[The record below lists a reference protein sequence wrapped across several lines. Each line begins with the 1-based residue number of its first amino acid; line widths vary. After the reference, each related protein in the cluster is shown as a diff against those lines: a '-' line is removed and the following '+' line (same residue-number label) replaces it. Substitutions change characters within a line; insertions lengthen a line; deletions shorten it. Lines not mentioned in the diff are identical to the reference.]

1 MGGDIAEKKSPKKVI
16 DVCSIFAHIRYIG
29 KRGKSLYFIKS
40 FYIDYKHSE
49 LRRNKMKKIGVLLT
63 IFLIMVFVYVCSK
76 SPTSTQTPE
85 LSSEQSTTSTS
96 DSDED
101 TDTGTTTGIIQII
114 LTDNPLEDAKHVY
127 VTIDQIRIHMASE
140 ESWKVVSERTRE
152 FDLLRLKRNPQLIV
166 EKELNIGHYNQIR
179 LSVVSGKVI
188 IDEGGVD
195 AEYALKITSG
205 EIKIPIQLWIEE
217 DGKTQV
223 TLDFDAEK
231 SVKFHKK
238 GKKNEFTLRPVIKV
252 LKVTTS

>member
-1 MGGDIAEKKSPKKVI
+1 
-16 DVCSIFAHIRYIG
+16 
-29 KRGKSLYFIKS
+29 
-40 FYIDYKHSE
+40 
-49 LRRNKMKKIGVLLT
+49 MKKISIILT
-63 IFLIMVFVYVCSK
+63 IFLLLAFVHFCSK
-76 SPTSTQTPE
+76 SPTSTETPE
-85 LSSEQSTTSTS
+85 LSSEQSTTSNPNQPS

-101 TDTGTTTGIIQII
+101 TDTERDTDTGTATGIFQII

-127 VTIDQIRIHMASE
+127 VTIDQIRVHMASE
-140 ESWKVVSERTRE
+140 EGWKVVSERIRE

-166 EKELNIGHYNQIR
+166 EKKLSVGHYNQIR
-179 LSVVSGKVI
+179 LSVVAGKVV

-195 AEYALKITSG
+195 VEYALKIPSG
-205 EIKIPIQLWIEE
+205 EIKIPIQMWIEE